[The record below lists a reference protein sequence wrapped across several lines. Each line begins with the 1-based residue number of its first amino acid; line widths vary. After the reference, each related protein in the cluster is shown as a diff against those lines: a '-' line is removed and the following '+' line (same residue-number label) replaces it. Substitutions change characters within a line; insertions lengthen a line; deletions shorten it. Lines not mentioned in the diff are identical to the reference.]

1 MQPGE
6 WGAKLTEIRFH
17 KEKTKRI
24 LKLKKE
30 VWKAWTF
37 VGMFFQLP
45 FQFLIPL
52 GSCLAATGCKITHW
66 ILQVCPAQAAVCSL
80 WTLDR
85 GLVVSEVILAYYLT
99 PN

>member
-37 VGMFFQLP
+37 VGMFFNSLSNSS
-45 FQFLIPL
+45 FLL
-52 GSCLAATGCKITHW
+52 
-66 ILQVCPAQAAVCSL
+66 
-80 WTLDR
+80 
-85 GLVVSEVILAYYLT
+85 GLVWLPLAVRLLTGYYRSAQPKQQYAPCEL
-99 PN
+99 

>member
-6 WGAKLTEIRFH
+6 WGTKLTEIRFH

-37 VGMFFQLP
+37 VGMFFN
-45 FQFLIPL
+45 
-52 GSCLAATGCKITHW
+52 
-66 ILQVCPAQAAVCSL
+66 SL
-80 WTLDR
+80 
-85 GLVVSEVILAYYLT
+85 S
-99 PN
+99 NF